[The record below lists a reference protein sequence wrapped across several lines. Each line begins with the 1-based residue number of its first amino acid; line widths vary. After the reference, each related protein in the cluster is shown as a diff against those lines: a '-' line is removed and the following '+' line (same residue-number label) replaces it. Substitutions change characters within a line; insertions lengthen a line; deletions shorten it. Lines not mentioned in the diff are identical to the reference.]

1 MIFEEKYRVFENLN
15 ISKTLQKSFS
25 FFKEINQLRIAFDF
39 MEENPMVIL
48 HIFILAI
55 TQATAQFFIFF
66 TIKEFGPLIFII
78 IISSKT
84 IPQGK
89 IWKVFRNK

>member
-1 MIFEEKYRVFENLN
+1 
-15 ISKTLQKSFS
+15 
-25 FFKEINQLRIAFDF
+25 

-84 IPQGK
+84 VPQGK
-89 IWKVFRNK
+89 VLNVF

>member
-1 MIFEEKYRVFENLN
+1 MKN
-15 ISKTLQKSFS
+15 SQKSFS
-25 FFKEINQLRIAFDF
+25 FLKELEQLHVAFDF
-39 MEENPMVIL
+39 MEENPIVIL

-84 IPQGK
+84 IPQGMQT
-89 IWKVFRNK
+89 